1 MDNSLDTII
10 GKYLNEWLITDWC
23 LTTKFLLVR
32 NRVNR
37 QLKMAERV
45 CQREEWMRQQ
55 HRCHLLLLL
64 SSSSIPMLVATW
76 SKTSTIEVVPY
87 FPPDLEVILEN
98 PKSWAKLPQRSP
110 QDYDHPDPDDDYC
123 YHIESVVVKARVKI
137 DGLNRLRFLMRWKG

>member
-1 MDNSLDTII
+1 
-10 GKYLNEWLITDWC
+10 
-23 LTTKFLLVR
+23 
-32 NRVNR
+32 
-37 QLKMAERV
+37 
-45 CQREEWMRQQ
+45 MRQQ

-64 SSSSIPMLVATW
+64 SSSSIPMLVATR